1 MRRACK
7 TVEGGRRQHNIN
19 KWMAGSS
26 NWTGQCGKK
35 TKQQK
40 TGKRNEKIRRGGG
53 GNKRNIVGGG
63 PEKRRGKENP
73 KKKKKN

>member
-1 MRRACK
+1 MDLFCADGQLSETISRFEKLDLKPNRLQRCEERCK
-7 TVEGGRRQHNIN
+7 TVEGGRRQRNIN

-40 TGKRNEKIRRGGG
+40 TNW
-53 GNKRNIVGGG
+53 
-63 PEKRRGKENP
+63 
-73 KKKKKN
+73 KKK